1 MLGKQFVEDNQSH
14 CDWGQGHVTQPE
26 KNAIPHLTP
35 RGLGE
40 PAGIT
45 VSVGRWFPSD
55 VKQSEPS
62 PWERGE
68 QSQHRQW
75 TLDRVSGIMMG
86 DGWSALSQDG
96 KIPALGIGPLR
107 GSSKDL
113 SSREL
118 QRSHVS
124 LGNGVLLRAQGRERK
139 GS

>member
-1 MLGKQFVEDNQSH
+1 MIIVTVTG
-14 CDWGQGHVTQPE
+14 GQGHVTQPE
-26 KNAIPHLTP
+26 KNSIPHLTP
-35 RGLGE
+35 RGPGE

-62 PWERGE
+62 PWESGE

-75 TLDRVSGIMMG
+75 TLDRVGGIMMG

-96 KIPALGIGPLR
+96 RIPALGTEPLR

-113 SSREL
+113 SSREH
-118 QRSHVS
+118 QRSHFS
-124 LGNGVLLRAQGRERK
+124 LGNSALLRAQGRERK